1 MKTVS
6 IRYFNRKGS
15 LFDTPYDVSMMKM
28 GLNDGDDDDDDDE
41 KAE

>member
-6 IRYFNRKGS
+6 IRYLNRKGS
-15 LFDTPYDVSMMKM
+15 LFDTPYDVSMIKI
-28 GLNDGDDDDDDDE
+28 GLNDGDADDDDDE